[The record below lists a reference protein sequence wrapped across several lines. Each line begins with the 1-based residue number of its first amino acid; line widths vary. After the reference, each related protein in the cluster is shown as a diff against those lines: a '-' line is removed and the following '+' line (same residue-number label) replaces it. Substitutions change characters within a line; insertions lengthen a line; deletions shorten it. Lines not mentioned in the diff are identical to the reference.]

1 MTNRLTVYDEGLPL
15 PPLIDFAGFQKDVTH
30 PFMHDLDG
38 KTGFAERVRFTLP
51 ERANIQVLHFDN
63 RGDTLLYPGFP
74 ADVLYEFRLVSLGTQ
89 LVLWATIGLV
99 FATLARRLLLEERV
113 PA

>member
-1 MTNRLTVYDEGLPL
+1 DAWNAGLLGAGGYLVAMTVVMVLLPNVDETPGP
-15 PPLIDFAGFQKDVTH
+15 
-30 PFMHDLDG
+30 
-38 KTGFAERVRFTLP
+38 VRDSSG
-51 ERANIQVLHFDN
+51 AIV
-63 RGDTLLYPGFP
+63 YPGFP

-99 FATLARRLLLEERV
+99 FATFARRLLEERV